1 MKVPCD
7 TIMKTVTVHFLPAGK
22 KVAAAPGDILV
33 DVAMNAGVH
42 INAACGGEGVCGKCR
57 VVITSGEVN
66 SPESG
71 ILSAEEISKGCRL
84 ACQSRLVGDVEV
96 SVPEEKPLE
105 KAAVQGPRVRVPD
118 GRQAVSQEIEKLVDG
133 AWYNPALKKFFVEL
147 DPPTLS
153 DNVSDLSRLVRALK
167 KHHGLENTSIDF
179 LLLSKLS
186 RALRE
191 AGWKVTVT
199 VVQTRM
205 ESQPGEHQLRGSR
218 RPKLISVEPGDTTRR
233 ALLHCHGHR
242 DNFPLGPAY

>member
-1 MKVPCD
+1 
-7 TIMKTVTVHFLPAGK
+7 MKTVTVHFMPEGK
-22 KVAAAPGDILV
+22 KVTAAPGDILV
-33 DVAMNAGVH
+33 DIAMNAGVH

-66 SPESG
+66 SPDSG

-147 DPPTLS
+147 EPPTLS
-153 DNVSDLSRLVRALK
+153 DNISDLSRL
-167 KHHGLENTSIDF
+167 
-179 LLLSKLS
+179 
-186 RALRE
+186 LRPE
-191 AGWKVTVT
+191 RRG
-199 VVQTRM
+199 M
-205 ESQPGEHQLRGSR
+205 ESDRHRGADEDGIAAGGAPVAGRTPSQADKR
-218 RPKLISVEPGDTTRR
+218 GAGGHNRT
-233 ALLHCHGHR
+233 ALLHRDGHR
-242 DNFPLGPAY
+242 DHLPLGPAH